1 MMLVVTFMLVGV
13 ILLAT
18 IVGTAVVQ
26 QSRLLRLRQ
35 SLSGR
40 LIEAQDRERA
50 ALARELHDDMVG
62 RLDSVSRGLR
72 AVQSDDAKDFGEEL
86 AVLADELRD
95 VSRQLHPSL
104 VDLRG
109 LDVAL
114 QSLGEEV
121 ASRAGLEVTVHAGA
135 ESQLLPKPT
144 QLGLFRIAQEAL
156 RNAVKHSKA
165 RSVEIRVACTSA
177 LMELVIAD
185 DGVGFVPDNGRKGSG
200 LGLLSMAERARLL
213 GGRLSIESAAGAG
226 TRVSVLIRS
235 DGRGQ

>member
-1 MMLVVTFMLVGV
+1 MILVVTLTLVGT

-18 IVGTAVVQ
+18 IIGTAVVQ

-62 RLDSVSRGLR
+62 RLDAVSRGLR
-72 AVQSDDAKDFGEEL
+72 ALSNGDANDYGDEL
-86 AVLADELRD
+86 AELADELRD
-95 VSRQLHPSL
+95 VARQLHPSL

-109 LDVAL
+109 LEVAL
-114 QSLGEEV
+114 QVLGDEM
-121 ASRAGLEVTVHAGA
+121 ASRAGIAITVHVRG
-135 ESQLLPKPT
+135 ESHLVPKQA

-156 RNAVKHSKA
+156 RNAIKHSKA
-165 RSVEIRVACTSA
+165 GEVEICLTCTTD
-177 LMELVIAD
+177 LVELVITD
-185 DGVGFVPDNGRKGSG
+185 EGVGFVAEEGRKGAG

-213 GGRLSIESAAGAG
+213 GGRFQVDSTPDSGA
-226 TRVSVLIRS
+226 RVGVLIS
-235 DGRGQ
+235 LAGKP